1 MFKFIVNIPID
12 YCIKLHHT
20 KLTKIR
26 ILFNSSN
33 NMQENSSKIFKK
45 PKKPHS
51 FKEFIF
57 VFLILIIIFCLVMF
71 YRYPQKI
78 SKLAELF

>member
-1 MFKFIVNIPID
+1 
-12 YCIKLHHT
+12 
-20 KLTKIR
+20 
-26 ILFNSSN
+26 
-33 NMQENSSKIFKK
+33 MQENSSKIFKK